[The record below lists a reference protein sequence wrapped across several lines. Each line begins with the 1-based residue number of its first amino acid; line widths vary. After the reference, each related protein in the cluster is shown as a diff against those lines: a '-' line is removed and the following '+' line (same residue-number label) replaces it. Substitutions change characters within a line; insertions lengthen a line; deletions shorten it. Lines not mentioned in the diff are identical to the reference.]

1 VLPVVDGRPNV
12 PDNADISVMW
22 HALGELW
29 PSIVAFFIG
38 FIVIGRYWIAHHS
51 FYGMLAKVDRRFLM
65 LSFVYLAVIAFLPFP
80 TFLVGHYES
89 NPLSVITYASR
100 LFVASA
106 MEIELFRHA
115 HRHDLLTTRLSE
127 PVYRFGVLESMSPLF
142 AFAFAFA
149 FAIAIA
155 IAIPVAFRNSSAG
168 LYCFL
173 LGAPIAILID
183 RRQPAEVA
191 AFEAAGGT
199 AGPE

>member
-1 VLPVVDGRPNV
+1 
-12 PDNADISVMW
+12 
-22 HALGELW
+22 
-29 PSIVAFFIG
+29 
-38 FIVIGRYWIAHHS
+38 
-51 FYGMLAKVDRRFLM
+51 
-65 LSFVYLAVIAFLPFP
+65 
-80 TFLVGHYES
+80 
-89 NPLSVITYASR
+89 VITYASR

-142 AFAFAFA
+142 AFAFA
-149 FAIAIA
+149 
-155 IAIPVAFRNSSAG
+155 IPVAFRNSSAG